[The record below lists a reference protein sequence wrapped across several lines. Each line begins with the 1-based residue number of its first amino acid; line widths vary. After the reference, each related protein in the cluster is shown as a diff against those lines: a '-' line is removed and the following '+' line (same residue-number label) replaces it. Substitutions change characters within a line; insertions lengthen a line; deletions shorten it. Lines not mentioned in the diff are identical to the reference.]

1 MLNNQTTKL
10 ANLSA
15 IDEQLFTEITPEQA
29 AIVEGGLQ
37 RISLGILRSIRSGAD
52 SDGSDE
58 VYATFN
64 GQVPLGTRTQS
75 MRTGSVANFTAGSN
89 VSGSSVTVSLFDQDG
104 IRPNPA
110 NDDFLGSF
118 RVSRPG
124 SGERRVSGSGSEYT
138 VTFSAF

>member
-1 MLNNQTTKL
+1 M
-10 ANLSA
+10 
-15 IDEQLFTEITPEQA
+15 TPEQA

-75 MRTGSVANFTAGSN
+75 MRTGSVANFTAASN
-89 VSGSSVTVSLFDQDG
+89 VLGSSVRVSLFDQDG
-104 IRPNPA
+104 TRPDPT

-118 RVSRPG
+118 RVSSPG